1 MNNMT
6 SYLSN
11 PQTIPAVWVLNETY
25 QSYQIA
31 NLFNNQ
37 FTGAII
43 DGQGNQV
50 ACTFS
55 QNLDTSW
62 TLNGSSEKF
71 YLPANIVGLYIN
83 RNANGEYIGYYQVV
97 APGAWKNINFTLIPF
112 TGILENL
119 TNRVYT
125 KGTRDMKVWSGPIT
139 NKFSVCG
146 NDSSQYNLT
155 NQVLRDY
162 ARNNP
167 GTGFIDASFNP
178 SITTSQLD
186 TKSWMTKLWLTIKN
200 MPAREFLF
208 LGCHDALATYG
219 GPGEGY
225 GATAATSRLAT
236 GYSVDQDRRIT
247 AMLNDGCRFLDLRF
261 QEQDGYHSSIFFNV
275 TQTQVVQ
282 ELADFLSISGNN
294 EIIVISLLIKPA
306 PPRGSLGITV
316 APTNSTF
323 TSLYQGFKNLLGL
336 HSSIRPIAFDS
347 TTANPAST
355 LEQLSRLGN
364 VIFLVNDNVFT
375 TQTSY
380 FPPSVSTKA
389 NPSWTPPSDIF
400 WLKKSEDAAKYSGS
414 IYNAMD
420 YYNDIIEKGYISDEL
435 SGNLFNYLSLT
446 SSGEKS
452 GSSNNDLAQEMNG
465 PMADWLL
472 NATELNNSMLS
483 INDSSI
489 SVSSAAKTIL
499 SSYGFQKVT
508 LPFKT
513 TSNGGT
519 KVKNRNFNLVGVNF
533 YEKGPFIINAI
544 AQNIISAMVGTVI
557 LPSSI
562 EGKTFT
568 YQYGSRAFSL
578 TFSANNILTS
588 DLPWNGT
595 TTWKV
600 IEPNQVEL
608 TNAGKK
614 NILTFNSAT
623 TYSGIDWDGVTKI
636 YGIQK

>member
-6 SYLSN
+6 TYLSI
-11 PQTIPAVWVLNETY
+11 PQTISGVWRLNGTY
-25 QSYQIA
+25 QAYRIA
-31 NLFNNQ
+31 NVSNNQ
-37 FTGAII
+37 FTGVFLNEHGIA
-43 DGQGNQV
+43 V
-50 ACTFS
+50 LCTLNKNS
-55 QNLDTSW
+55 DSSW
-62 TLNGSSEKF
+62 TLEGSFEKF
-71 YLPANIVGLYIN
+71 YFPPNIVGLYID
-83 RNANGEYIGYYQVV
+83 RNANGEYTGHYQVA
-97 APGAWKNINFTLIPF
+97 APGAWENINFTLKPFMGIQKPF

-125 KGTRDMKVWSGPIT
+125 KGTSDMKVWSGPIT
-139 NKFSVCG
+139 NTFSVCG

-186 TKSWMTKLWLTIKN
+186 TKSWMTKLWPTIKN

-208 LGCHDALATYG
+208 LGCHDALASYG
-219 GPGEGY
+219 GIGEGY
-225 GATAATSRLAT
+225 GKRNGTSS
-236 GYSVDQDRRIT
+236 GYSFDQDRKIP

-261 QEQDGYHSSIFFNV
+261 ENEWGHHSGVNFDV
-275 TQTQVVQ
+275 TQTQAVQ
-282 ELADFLSISGNN
+282 ALADFFTISGTN
-294 EIIVISLLIKPA
+294 EIIVISLDIRDASSTPSQSVL
-306 PPRGSLGITV
+306 
-316 APTNSTF
+316 TN
-323 TSLYQGFKNLLGL
+323 LYTGFKNLLDQQ
-336 HSSIRPIAFDS
+336 SKIRPITFDS
-347 TTANPAST
+347 NTANPASS
-355 LEQLSRLGN
+355 LEQLSSQGN
-364 VIFLVNDNVFT
+364 IIFLVNSSIFDAQPSWV
-375 TQTSY
+375 
-380 FPPSVSTKA
+380 PPST
-389 NPSWTPPSDIF
+389 IF
-400 WLKKSEDAAKYSGS
+400 WKNQCEDAAKYSDS
-414 IYNAMD
+414 IFTAMD
-420 YYNDIIEKGYISDEL
+420 YYNDIIERGYISDEL

-446 SSGEKS
+446 SSGEKKI
-452 GSSNNDLAQEMNG
+452 GIVPYSSNNDIAQEMNG

-499 SSYGFQKVT
+499 NNYGFQKVT

-513 TSNGGT
+513 TKNGGT
-519 KVKNRNFNLVGVNF
+519 KEKNRNFNLVGVNF

-544 AQNIISAMVGTVI
+544 AQNIISAMVISSGTVI
-557 LPSSI
+557 LPASI
-562 EGKTFT
+562 TGKTFT
-568 YQYGSRAFSL
+568 YQYGSRVFSL

-608 TNAGKK
+608 TNAGKII
-614 NILTFNSAT
+614 ILAFNSAT